1 MENVHISLVYS
12 YISTYDLVFDE
23 IQVMNTN
30 LQRKNQ
36 ELQSFKQRCVC
47 ERSSLEYFKYKISW
61 RLYIYTYYRLE

>member
-1 MENVHISLVYS
+1 MENVQISLVYS

-36 ELQSFKQRCVC
+36 ELQSFKQRRVC
-47 ERSSLEYFKYKISW
+47 ERSNLEYF
-61 RLYIYTYYRLE
+61 E